1 MAFNLNVCHSRPIHL
16 SAVESNVVSLAAH
29 MVMWVMSDRGVPRS
43 YRMIQGF
50 GVNTYSLYK
59 KDGELHY
66 VKFHLIPELGV
77 HSLSWDEALKING
90 QDPGRF
96 LPRIIF
102 RATSDARIL
111 DFHRKDL
118 YEAIESGCPAKW
130 KFCIQTI
137 PQSKEH
143 DFEFDILDA
152 TKLWPEELVP
162 LEEIGELVLDR
173 NPQEYF
179 PEVEQV
185 AFCTSHVVPG
195 IGFRCVI
202 FFVSPEF
209 LLKSYF
215 SATIPF
221 SKAVI
226 SLTSTLKSLVWVSI
240 GRRLACRNEAVDFLM
255 LTVPF
260 LRSQSIALFVRC

>member
-1 MAFNLNVCHSRPIHL
+1 
-16 SAVESNVVSLAAH
+16 

-43 YRMIQGF
+43 YRMMQGF

-59 KDGELHY
+59 VDGELHY

-90 QDPGRF
+90 QDPGK
-96 LPRIIF
+96 LSSLCISHVV
-102 RATSDARIL
+102 SDVL
-111 DFHRKDL
+111 VSDFHRKDL
-118 YEAIESGCPAKW
+118 FEAIESGCPAKW

-195 IGFRCVI
+195 IGFR
-202 FFVSPEF
+202 F
-209 LLKSYF
+209 
-215 SATIPF
+215 
-221 SKAVI
+221 AV
-226 SLTSTLKSLVWVSI
+226 
-240 GRRLACRNEAVDFLM
+240 
-255 LTVPF
+255 
-260 LRSQSIALFVRC
+260 LFVALQSLLNRYFQ